1 MRLLLLLLP
10 LGLFAEDKPKEN
22 SNIEI
27 SDELEANKLPND
39 DGLTVIYDCT
49 YRRIEGRW
57 APQRTIFQIEK
68 GLGIGAYMTVD
79 YRPQSYGFEKGTFT
93 FYVSEDWGTPRYIIN
108 GENPRSVLVNI
119 GEHQIRI
126 EDGLIWADYN
136 NMQGSCTIK
145 EEFFWD

>member
-10 LGLFAEDKPKEN
+10 LGLFAEDKSKEN
-22 SNIEI
+22 SAIEI
-27 SDELEANKLPND
+27 SD

-49 YRRIEGRW
+49 YTRVEGRW

-68 GLGIGAYMTVD
+68 LIGIGAYMTVD
-79 YRPQSYGFEKGTFT
+79 YRPQSYGFERGTFT

-108 GENPRSVLVNI
+108 GENPRSVLVKI

-126 EDGLIWADYN
+126 EDGLIWADYLNSN
-136 NMQGSCTIK
+136 NWQGSCTIK